1 MRHPTDFNDLDGLS
15 SMEPRT
21 RTARASEA
29 VLLRW
34 AAADHARRPDQTP
47 WRERDGERLLL
58 LLLPCYNVTC
68 GATFSF

>member
-1 MRHPTDFNDLDGLS
+1 
-15 SMEPRT
+15 MEPRT

-47 WRERDGERLLL
+47 WRERDGERLF
-58 LLLPCYNVTC
+58 LPCYMRWRR
-68 GATFSF
+68 FPF